1 MNNKEKSK
9 SSSRWSRLQETIV
22 ITLLG
27 WIPLFVG
34 KQLRKLVYRIIFGR
48 IGSQVIIDP
57 GVEFKQVKGI
67 ELSDRVW
74 LESYVRIKCG
84 GYSSKIRIGER
95 VHFERGVDLRSH
107 RHGDIEIGADT
118 YIGPYTCLSG
128 EKIQIGKYCLIASH
142 CSIYANNHNFS
153 DPTREIKQQENTYE
167 GIVIEDGCWL
177 GTGARVLDGVTIGR
191 GSVIGA
197 GAVVT
202 KNIPPY
208 SIAVGVPARV
218 VSHRKLDAKT
228 SVETEAAY
236 AATGC
241 TTEGI

>member
-1 MNNKEKSK
+1 MNNKENSK
-9 SSSRWSRLQETIV
+9 SPSRLSRWKESV
-22 ITLLG
+22 AITLVG
-27 WIPLFVG
+27 WVPLLVG
-34 KQLRKLVYRIIFGR
+34 KQLRKLVYSSIFGR
-48 IGSQVIIDP
+48 IGSQVTIDP
-57 GVEFKQVKGI
+57 GVEFKQVGGI

-84 GYSSKIRIGER
+84 GYSSKIRLGER

-118 YIGPYTCLSG
+118 YVGPYTCLSG

-202 KNIPPY
+202 KDIPPY

-218 VSHRKLDAKT
+218 VSQRKVDP
-228 SVETEAAY
+228 ETLLEARAAY
-236 AATGC
+236 VGGTI
-241 TTEGI
+241 ESI